1 MGAQKMQA
9 KLELYRTNWADNNP
23 LFSKE
28 ETEYLEDVVA
38 SGEGLAEDFDRDEF
52 EKSINDR
59 KKEQATP
66 RNKTGQD
73 QIVAMGIEGVADG
86 SIFQGQDRDG
96 NDVYLQPDGTY
107 VRVTK

>member
-1 MGAQKMQA
+1 MLDEGLKATIIQA
-9 KLELYRTNWADNNP
+9 ELEKYRTTWQQNNP

-52 EKSINDR
+52 QKSINDR

-66 RNKTGQD
+66 RTQE
-73 QIVAMGIEGVADG
+73 IAMGIEGVADG
-86 SIFQGQDRDG
+86 STLVGQDADG
-96 NDVYLQPDGTY
+96 NKVYLQPDGTY
-107 VRVTK
+107 IKVTK